1 MNIKKIFSH
10 PLLSVLF
17 ALLTCALWGS
27 LFPFVKIG
35 YSAFHID
42 GSDIPSIIL
51 FAGIRFTVSG
61 IIMIALF
68 SAAEKKLLFPTRRDV
83 VPIGATALTG
93 IILHY
98 AFTYL
103 ALSIGEGSKS
113 AIIKQVGF
121 LFLSCF
127 SFLFIKND
135 KFSLK
140 KLACGCLGF
149 LGIIVTSMDGGAFTF
164 TAGDA
169 LLIVASLCSVAST
182 VITKKAVENTPPLTL
197 VAYSQLSGGI
207 LMCLAGM
214 LLGGRIE
221 YFDVKSLAVFS
232 YICISSITAYSLW
245 NVLIK
250 YNSLSKLSLIKF
262 TEPLFAVVLSGFFL
276 GENIFKVNYL
286 LALII
291 IFTAIVI
298 DNSKAKGG
306 TSE

>member
-1 MNIKKIFSH
+1 MNSKKIFSN

-42 GSDIPSIIL
+42 SSNIPSIIL

-61 IIMIALF
+61 IIMIVLF
-68 SAAEKKLLFPTRRDV
+68 SAAEKKLLFPTRRDI
-83 VPIGATALTG
+83 VPIGGVMLTG
-93 IILHY
+93 IVLHY

-103 ALSIGEGSKS
+103 ALSVGEGSKS

-127 SFLFIKND
+127 SFIFIKDD
-135 KFSLK
+135 KFSFK
-140 KLACGCLGF
+140 KLICGCLGF
-149 LGIIVTSMDGGAFTF
+149 FGIIVTNMDGGAVTF
-164 TAGDA
+164 AVGDA
-169 LLIVASLCSVAST
+169 LLIGASLFSVAST
-182 VITKKAVENTPPLTL
+182 VITKKAVESTSPLTL

-207 LMCLAGM
+207 LMCFVGL

-232 YICISSITAYSLW
+232 YICISSIVAYSLW
-245 NVLIK
+245 NVLVK
-250 YNSLSKLSLIKF
+250 YNSLSKLSVIKF
-262 TEPLFAVVLSGFFL
+262 TEPLFAVILSGVIL
-276 GENIFKVNYL
+276 RENIFKISYL

-291 IFTAIVI
+291 ILAAILLS
-298 DNSKAKGG
+298 NMRTEK
-306 TSE
+306 